1 MTGSLVA
8 DLGLGPEVW
17 LFLSLLAFVTFYF
30 KFSRFWSVRNLDLL
44 LVFVPA
50 PGLMR
55 LVAGTGDPFTAFLW
69 LFFGAVL
76 WLIRCLLDLGL
87 NRRPLLEPNLN
98 AAGLGCLAIGMLCLL
113 VAETVSIPVDEGAA
127 RNPADP
133 SAKSGMRPDPPA
145 AIVGP
150 HAEPVDKILK
160 QAPLPIVLRRKPP
173 QVILSRVLASLSHL
187 GLVAALIAVGAKHF
201 ERPIAGLCV
210 ATSYLISPYTR
221 MAVVDSGQ
229 IFPAALIVTAVLL
242 YARPWI
248 AGILLGLAGGW
259 MPACLGLIPLWFGFY
274 RKRGAW
280 KFALASIGV
289 AAACAL
295 AGHYIPELGDWA
307 RACGGR
313 SLSDAGLL
321 PGIDDP
327 HTRSFW
333 REIDPSY
340 RLPVLIAYFAFA
352 LVTALWPAEK
362 NLGELIALS
371 AGLLVASQFWYI
383 DAGGTMIVLYL
394 PLVLLMMFRPNLV
407 TKRPALKSSSTSNP
421 QRSFN
426 TSTPIA

>member
-44 LVFVPA
+44 LVFAPA

-55 LVAGTGDPFTAFLW
+55 LVAGTGEPFTAFLW
-69 LFFGAVL
+69 LFFGAAL
-76 WLIRCLLDLGL
+76 WLVRCLLDLGL

-113 VAETVSIPVDEGAA
+113 IAETVSIPVDEGAA

-133 SAKSGMRPDPPA
+133 SAKSGMRPEPPV

-150 HAEPVDKILK
+150 HAEPINKILK
-160 QAPLPIVLRRKPP
+160 QAPLPVVLRRKPP
-173 QVILSRVLASLSHL
+173 QVILSKVLASLSHL

-259 MPACLGLIPLWFGFY
+259 MPASLGLIPLWIGFY

-280 KFALASIGV
+280 KFALAAITV
-289 AAACAL
+289 AAACGL
-295 AGHYIPELGDWA
+295 AGRYIPELADWA
-307 RACGGR
+307 RACGAR

-321 PGIDDP
+321 PGIDNP
-327 HTRSFW
+327 HTDSFW

-340 RLPVLIAYFAFA
+340 RLPVLIAYFALV

-407 TKRPALKSSSTSNP
+407 AKRPALKSSSNP
-421 QRSFN
+421 RRSIN
-426 TSTPIA
+426 TTTPIA

>member
-17 LFLSLLAFVTFYF
+17 LFLSLLAFVTFFF

-44 LVFVPA
+44 LVFAPA

-55 LVAGTGDPFTAFLW
+55 LVAGMNEPFPAFVW
-69 LFFGAVL
+69 LFFGAGL
-76 WLIRCLLDLGL
+76 WLVRCLLDLGL

-98 AAGLGCLAIGMLCLL
+98 AAGLSCLAVGMLCLL
-113 VAETVSIPVDEGAA
+113 VAETVSLPVDEGAA

-145 AIVGP
+145 ESVGP

-160 QAPLPIVLRRKPP
+160 LAPLPVVLRRKPP
-173 QVILSRVLASLSHL
+173 QVILSRVLASLAHL
-187 GLVAALIAVGAKHF
+187 GLVAALIAVGIKHF

-221 MAVVDSGQ
+221 MALVDSGQ
-229 IFPAALIVTAVLL
+229 LFPAALIVTAVLL
-242 YARPWI
+242 YARPWV
-248 AGILLGLAGGW
+248 AGVLIGLAGGW
-259 MPACLGLIPLWFGFY
+259 MPACLGLIPLWIGFY

-280 KFALASIGV
+280 KFALAALGV
-289 AAACAL
+289 AVVCAL
-295 AGHYIPELGDWA
+295 AGQLVPEIGAWA
-307 RACGGR
+307 RACGAR
-313 SLSDAGLL
+313 SLSEAGLL
-321 PGIDDP
+321 PGVEYP
-327 HTRSFW
+327 HTDSLW
-333 REIDPSY
+333 RGIDPSY
-340 RLPVLIAYFAFA
+340 RLPVLIAYFA
-352 LVTALWPAEK
+352 LVIATAFWPAEK

-407 TKRPALKSSSTSNP
+407 AKRPILKPSSNP
-421 QRSFN
+421 RGAVS
-426 TSTPIA
+426 TPTPIA